1 MLLQDYAGVVSAWS
15 SGDCLVSFIYRGSVS
30 QIRFVFFFPKNLH
43 QFKKL
48 GFFQI
53 I

>member
-30 QIRFVFFFPKNLH
+30 QIRFGFFFQKTYINLKN
-43 QFKKL
+43 
-48 GFFQI
+48 
-53 I
+53 